1 MITMD
6 MFKDEDII
14 YNEETGLY
22 ELYVNGGQ
30 FRASGTWE
38 SCLAALREF
47 YYDGGDDD
55 YDAGQRVEDFV
66 TVKTDRDTVG
76 DYQLDNY
83 TRAIGDV
90 ADEIEFLA
98 QFGVSI
104 LDIMTDAKIKMQ
116 GEDMETRREIK
127 IGAYDKLRALI
138 DKKAAELWEE

>member
-1 MITMD
+1 MINTEG
-6 MFKDEDII
+6 FKDEDII

-22 ELYVNGGQ
+22 ELYVSGGK

-47 YYDGGDDD
+47 YYDSGEDN
-55 YDAGQRVEDFV
+55 YDAGQHVEDFV
-66 TVKTDRDTVG
+66 TVKTERDTID
-76 DYQLDNY
+76 DYQLKFY
-83 TRAIGDV
+83 TQAVGNV

-98 QFGVSI
+98 EFGVDI
-104 LDIMTDAKIKMQ
+104 LEIMTDAKIKMQ

>member
-6 MFKDEDII
+6 GFKDEDII

-47 YYDGGDDD
+47 YYDGGEDN
-55 YDAGQRVEDFV
+55 YNAGQHVEDFV
-66 TVKTDRDTVG
+66 TVKTERDTVG
-76 DYQLDNY
+76 DYQLKMY
-83 TRAIGDV
+83 TRAVGDV

-98 QFGVSI
+98 QFGVSV
-104 LDIMTDAKIKMQ
+104 LEIMTDAKINMQ

-127 IGAYDKLRALI
+127 IGAYEKLRALI
-138 DKKAAELWEE
+138 DKKAKELWEE